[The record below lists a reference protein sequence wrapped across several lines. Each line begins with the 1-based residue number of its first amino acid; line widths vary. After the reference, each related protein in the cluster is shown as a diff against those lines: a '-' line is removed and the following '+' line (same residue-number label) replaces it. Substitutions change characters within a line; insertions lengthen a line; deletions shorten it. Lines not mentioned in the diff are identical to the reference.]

1 MGIPAYFSHIIKN
14 HNKTLSTIDSNF
26 IVHNLYLDSNSI
38 IYDSLYACKDIKN
51 NFEKELIKTICQ
63 KLHIYIDQIKPT
75 ITTYIAFDG
84 VAPVAKLEQ
93 QRVRRMRSEFIS
105 KIESSLNNKKPEN
118 NWDRTAITPGTE
130 FMENL
135 GNEIT
140 SYFKNAK
147 KFNLQNII
155 VSTSSE
161 PGEGEHKLFEYIRN
175 NPVKHSNE
183 NTIVYGLDADLIML
197 SINHLPVCPN
207 IYLFRET
214 PEFIKQIDSSLDPN
228 KLYKLNIPLLANEM
242 ILELNNYQTIDEEY
256 KKNKI
261 YDYIFLCFFLGND
274 FMPHIPC
281 INIRT
286 KGINILM
293 NAYSELF
300 SNNKL
305 NLTDGKKIYWKN
317 VRKLINYLSD
327 NEKEYYADEYKHREK
342 MERRKYKSTTT
353 EEKLI
358 KFNSIPT
365 INRNIEKYIDPSS
378 DGWEERYYD
387 KLFHVEYTEDRVK
400 QICHNYLEALEWT
413 FKYYIDGCPNW
424 RWKYN
429 YHYAPLMKDL
439 AKHIPYFDEHYFNK
453 STIGKPIH
461 PYIQLSYVLPKN
473 SHKLLPKRIQN
484 IINSNTNIDYNFDF
498 EWAFCTY
505 FWENHI
511 ISDYINIDTLE
522 NIICIQ

>member
-1 MGIPAYFSHIIKN
+1 
-14 HNKTLSTIDSNF
+14 
-26 IVHNLYLDSNSI
+26 
-38 IYDSLYACKDIKN
+38 
-51 NFEKELIKTICQ
+51 
-63 KLHIYIDQIKPT
+63 
-75 ITTYIAFDG
+75 
-84 VAPVAKLEQ
+84 
-93 QRVRRMRSEFIS
+93 
-105 KIESSLNNKKPEN
+105 
-118 NWDRTAITPGTE
+118 
-130 FMENL
+130 
-135 GNEIT
+135 
-140 SYFKNAK
+140 
-147 KFNLQNII
+147 
-155 VSTSSE
+155 
-161 PGEGEHKLFEYIRN
+161 
-175 NPVKHSNE
+175 
-183 NTIVYGLDADLIML
+183 
-197 SINHLPVCPN
+197 
-207 IYLFRET
+207 
-214 PEFIKQIDSSLDPN
+214 
-228 KLYKLNIPLLANEM
+228 
-242 ILELNNYQTIDEEY
+242 
-256 KKNKI
+256 
-261 YDYIFLCFFLGND
+261 
-274 FMPHIPC
+274 
-281 INIRT
+281 
-286 KGINILM
+286 M

-327 NEKEYYADEYKHREK
+327 NEKEYYADEYIHREK

-461 PYIQLSYVLPKN
+461 PYIQLSYVLPKS

-511 ISDYINIDTLE
+511 VSDYINIDTLE